1 MSIKYQPNI
10 YRQDRI
16 DSIDDD
22 DTDKRCQTDN
32 EQNIYFTRKAAA
44 SHRRKHDSFEQWQ
57 KTASVDSP
65 FDSANWRQER
75 PEHKQRKIC
84 KKNLLIEMDVLPGPL
99 FVTVVHRFLKWK
111 GPRKS

>member
-1 MSIKYQPNI
+1 METMSIKYQPNI

-16 DSIDDD
+16 DSTDDD

-32 EQNIYFTRKAAA
+32 EQNIYFTRKAPV

-57 KTASVDSP
+57 KTASIDSP

-75 PEHKQRKIC
+75 PEHTQHKMC
-84 KKNLLIEMDVLPGPL
+84 KKPTDVLPDAL
-99 FVTVVHRFLKWK
+99 FLTVVHHFPKWK
-111 GPRKS
+111 GPRKC